1 MPIKVGNTG
10 ISEIYV
16 GGTKITQAYRGST
29 LIYQLA
35 TPPAGYDSY
44 KVHLTWSRND
54 NFNMAGLKINGV
66 QATTSQVSS
75 ISQYDGG
82 WHDASSADIASAID
96 WNNNQGK
103 SFYGTEVV
111 ISFTS
116 AATVT
121 EVQVHTGLWY
131 GGGSMAVTMYL
142 DGVKDGVETYL
153 GRTSETNSSNKIY
166 TVSV

>member
-10 ISEIYV
+10 IGEIYV
-16 GGTKITQAYRGST
+16 GGTKIAQAYRGST

-44 KVHLTWSRND
+44 NVHLTWDRND

-66 QATTSQVSS
+66 QATTSQVAS
-75 ISQYDGG
+75 IRTYNGVWG
-82 WHDASSADIASAID
+82 DASSTEISKAID
-96 WNNNQGK
+96 WNNNQGQ

-111 ISFTS
+111 INFTS

-131 GGGSMAVTMYL
+131 GGGSMTVTMYL
-142 DGVKDGVETYL
+142 DGVRDGVETYL
-153 GRTSETNSSNKIY
+153 GRTSGTNSSNKTY